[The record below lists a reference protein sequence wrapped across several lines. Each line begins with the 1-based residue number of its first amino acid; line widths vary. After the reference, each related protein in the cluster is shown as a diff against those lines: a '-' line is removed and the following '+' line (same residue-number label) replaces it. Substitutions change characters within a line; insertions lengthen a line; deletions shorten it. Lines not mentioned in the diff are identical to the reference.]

1 MLLYLELK
9 NKDFIKINWD
19 SCNHFIVVIVG
30 SMMCSHWLLLSFQF
44 TPWSKLI
51 FLLFPNMR
59 TFIPIEGK
67 TILLE
72 IRFVLMCLIFIQPN
86 SDVLAALRILLNI
99 VVSFNQQIKYKARF
113 KLLHW
118 RSEWLLTFYWGKR
131 PKHMTRAHRIET
143 RAKHKKVSKNS
154 QHVRFM
160 HK

>member
-1 MLLYLELK
+1 MQSLHCC
-9 NKDFIKINWD
+9 D
-19 SCNHFIVVIVG
+19 SRWYKHAVHIVV
-30 SMMCSHWLLLSFQF
+30 MCSHWLLLSFQF

-51 FLLFPNMR
+51 FFAFSKHAKKYY

-86 SDVLAALRILLNI
+86 SDVVAALRILLNI

-118 RSEWLLTFYWGKR
+118 RSEWLLTFYWRKR
-131 PKHMTRAHRIET
+131 PKHMARACSQSWNKG
-143 RAKHKKVSKNS
+143 RA
-154 QHVRFM
+154 
-160 HK
+160 